1 MSKPIDKAIEC
12 DNKRPKDDLKMLVHS
27 AIGLSF
33 MLLFPLLPPFEP
45 ITPVGMHILG
55 IFIGMVYLWSA
66 LNSIWPSIFGIVLM
80 GLSGITGAEGY
91 AGIKL
96 AALDAFGAETILIVM
111 LSMIL
116 FGAIEYVGCTDY
128 LARWFLTRKII
139 NGRPYMFIF
148 VFFLASFVL
157 SGLTSPI
164 ASLLIFW
171 PISVQFMAEF
181 GIEKCD
187 KAYPVFII
195 GVYLSAAVAQPMF
208 PFKGAALIVTGAF
221 TKITQIEV
229 NYLAYVLLNIIM
241 SLVMLLAYM
250 LWIRFVIR
258 PDLSS
263 LKHIHTDHFK
273 KTPLPPMN
281 LQQKLL
287 LCFMFIYVLLL
298 LAPSFLPA
306 SIPGIA
312 LLKKLGTFGVTVVC
326 ITILMIFPINGKPAL
341 PFKAVAAKNFSW
353 DVYFLVAAAVYG
365 ANAVSNDATGIKPFL
380 IQLLQP
386 LLGGR
391 TQLLFLF
398 LIMGFA
404 LLIANFAN
412 HAGMAVVLLPIIL
425 AFADQYPGI
434 DKVDISMTVCM
445 MVFVALLTPAASP
458 YAGMMHAR
466 KDLISFADILKIG
479 IPLCLMALVL
489 YVVIGYPLA
498 AFLFGH
504 LGA

>member
-1 MSKPIDKAIEC
+1 MSKSIDKAIQRE
-12 DNKRPKDDLKMLVHS
+12 NKWPRENSKMLLHS
-27 AIGLSF
+27 AIGLAF
-33 MLLFPLLPPFEP
+33 MLLFPLLPPFAP

-66 LNSIWPSIFGIVLM
+66 LNSIWPSIFGIILM
-80 GLSGITGAEGY
+80 GLSGISGAQGY
-91 AGIKL
+91 AGIKQV
-96 AALDAFGAETILIVM
+96 AMDAFGAETVLVVL

-116 FGAIEYVGCTDY
+116 FGAVEYVGCTEY

-148 VFFLASFVL
+148 VFFLASSVL

-164 ASLLIFW
+164 ASLLILW
-171 PISVQFMAEF
+171 PISIQFMAEF
-181 GIEKCD
+181 GIERGD

-195 GVYLSAAVAQPMF
+195 GVYIAAALAQPMF
-208 PFKGAALIVTGAF
+208 PFKGAALVITGAF
-221 TKITQIEV
+221 TKITQMEI
-229 NYLAYVLLNIIM
+229 NYLAYILLNVIM
-241 SLVMLLAYM
+241 SILMILVYL

-258 PDLSS
+258 PNLSG
-263 LKHIHTDHFK
+263 LKNIHTDHFK

-281 LQQKLL
+281 MQQKLFL
-287 LCFMFIYVLLL
+287 SFIFLYVMLL
-298 LAPSFLPA
+298 LAPSFLPL
-306 SIPGIA
+306 SVPGIA
-312 LLKKLGTFGVTVVC
+312 LLKKLGTLGVTAVC
-326 ITILMIFPINGKPAL
+326 ITILMLIPIDGKPAL

-365 ANAVSNDATGIKPFL
+365 ANAVSDDATGIKSFL
-380 IQLLQP
+380 IQWLQP

-391 TQLLFLF
+391 SQLVFLF

-412 HAGMAVVLLPIIL
+412 HAGMAVVLLPIIM
-425 AFADQYPGI
+425 AFTDQYPG
-434 DKVDISMTVCM
+434 VGMVPISMTVCM

-466 KDLISFADILKIG
+466 KDLVSFGDILKIG
-479 IPLCLMALVL
+479 IPICILALLL
-489 YVVIGYPLA
+489 YVLVGYPLA
-498 AFLFGH
+498 EFLFSH